1 LSEHL
6 TQEQI
11 EGYGRRALSA
21 TELISASDHL
31 GVCESCRR
39 QVEQA
44 MDGDA
49 AFFSMAS
56 DTLGAAAEARSVS
69 FIPAHLT
76 FERTADYVDGELE
89 GEELQAIKD
98 HLTGCVMCAAA
109 VNDLR
114 AFRNQVATDLRREYQ
129 PATVRS
135 VGQSGW
141 RRFGAA
147 ISALAP
153 RSTALVF
160 GSALA
165 ALVLVVA
172 GWLIW
177 QATSQNDKKPNMTNN
192 SPSPTVTPIVSPT
205 RPEEGAGENLL
216 AQLNDGGGRVTL
228 DREGKLSGVDYLP
241 PSHQQMVKEALT
253 NRRFEKSPLLAGLP
267 RPGSLVIRGSDNQS
281 DKFSVTEPVGKVALS
296 DRPAFRWTRL
306 EGAASY
312 VVEIYDDTFTLV
324 SSSAPLTGNTWTPIQ
339 PLKRGAVFSWQVKAT
354 KDGQEFITPRP
365 PAPQAKFRILDQ
377 VRANELTRSQ
387 RDYASSHLTLA
398 LLYADAGLLDEAE
411 RELRALRKAN
421 PDSDIARR
429 LLSDV
434 RTMRR

>member
-44 MDGDA
+44 LDGDA

-56 DTLGAAAEARSVS
+56 DTLGAAAEARSAS
-69 FIPAHLT
+69 LTLTHLI
-76 FERTADYVDGELE
+76 FEQTADYVDGNLS
-89 GEELQAIKD
+89 GEERQAIKD
-98 HLTGCVMCAAA
+98 HLTGCEMCDAA

-114 AFRNQVATDLRREYQ
+114 AFRNQVAPELAREYQ

-135 VGQSGW
+135 VGESGR
-141 RRFGAA
+141 RRFVAA
-147 ISALAP
+147 ISALSP
-153 RSTALVF
+153 RSPALVF

-177 QATSQNDKKPNMTNN
+177 QATSQNDRKPIMTKT

-205 RPEEGAGENLL
+205 RPEEGAGEKLL
-216 AQLNDGGGRVTL
+216 AQLNDGGGLVSL
-228 DREGKLSGVDYLP
+228 SREGRLSGVDYLP
-241 PSHQQMVKEALT
+241 PSYQQMVKEALT
-253 NRRFEKSPLLAGLP
+253 NRRLEKSPLLAGLP

-281 DKFSVTEPVGKVALS
+281 DSFSVIEPVGKVTLS

-312 VVEIYDDTFTLV
+312 VVEIYDDAFTLV
-324 SSSAPLTGNTWTPIQ
+324 SSSAPLAGNTWTPPQ
-339 PLKRGAVFSWQVKAT
+339 PLKRGAVFSWQVKAS
-354 KDGQEFITPRP
+354 KDGQDLITPRP
-365 PAPQAKFRILDQ
+365 PAPQANFRILDQ
-377 VRANELTRSQ
+377 ARANELTRSL

-411 RELRALRKAN
+411 REFRALQKAN

-429 LLSDV
+429 LLANLQ
-434 RTMRR
+434 TMRR

>member
-44 MDGDA
+44 LDGDA

-56 DTLGAAAEARSVS
+56 DTLGAAAEARSAS
-69 FIPAHLT
+69 LTLTHLI
-76 FERTADYVDGELE
+76 FEQTADYVE
-89 GEELQAIKD
+89 GNLSDEELRAIKD
-98 HLTGCVMCAAA
+98 HLTGCEMCGAA

-114 AFRNQVATDLRREYQ
+114 AFRNQVAPELGREYQ
-129 PATVRS
+129 PATVRALVES
-135 VGQSGW
+135 RW
-141 RRFGAA
+141 RRFVTS
-147 ISALAP
+147 ITH
-153 RSTALVF
+153 RSPALVF
-160 GSALA
+160 GSALT
-165 ALVLVVA
+165 ALVLIVA

-177 QATSQNDKKPNMTNN
+177 QGKRQKETITETTPT
-192 SPSPTVTPIVSPT
+192 PTVTPIVSPT
-205 RPEEGAGENLL
+205 RPEEGAGEKLL
-216 AQLNDGGGRVTL
+216 AQLNDGGGLVAL
-228 DREGKLSGVDYLP
+228 DGEGKLSGVDYLP

-253 NRRFEKSPLLAGLP
+253 NRRLEKSPLLAALP

-281 DKFSVTEPVGKVALS
+281 DRFSVIEPVGKVTLS

-306 EGAASY
+306 EGATSY
-312 VVEIYDDTFTLV
+312 VVEIYDDAFTLI
-324 SSSAPLTGNTWTPIQ
+324 SSSASLAGNTWTPPK
-339 PLKRGAVFSWQVKAT
+339 PLKRGVVFSWQVKAT
-354 KDGQEFITPRP
+354 KDGQDFITPRL

-377 VRANELTRSQ
+377 VRANELTRSR

-411 RELRALRKAN
+411 RELRTLQKAN

-434 RTMRR
+434 RNMRR